1 MHALAGLV
9 GTMDRGGRIDLAGRG
24 GVMYVPARMVG
35 MGRGNGMDLAG

>member
-1 MHALAGLV
+1 MHALAELV
-9 GTMDRGGRIDLAGRG
+9 GMDRGGRIDLAGHG

>member
-9 GTMDRGGRIDLAGRG
+9 GMDRGGRIDLAGRG

-35 MGRGNGMDLAG
+35 MGRGNGMDLAS